1 MAINR
6 VEYNGRVLI
15 DLNEDTV
22 TEDNL
27 LEGIVAHDAS
37 GNQIVGT
44 IRENGDVSQSFSGL
58 VETSIIIPKGYT
70 TGGTINLTDEIE
82 QALAKI

>member
-27 LEGIVAHDAS
+27 LEGIIAHDAS

-58 VETSIIIPKGYT
+58 VET
-70 TGGTINLTDEIE
+70 
-82 QALAKI
+82 A